1 MLKGVNKSVIEIRCT
16 DSGYFEKAI
25 LFVNPEHS
33 HISQK
38 RLRSEAEKYVD
49 MIKLGIKTEAV
60 PKKSPVKKKAKGRS
74 TLVIAIISASAA
86 LFAVA
91 IYLFFNRM

>member
-38 RLRSEAEKYVD
+38 RLRSEAEKYVTWD
-49 MIKLGIKTEAV
+49 ELMSRYSGATA
-60 PKKSPVKKKAKGRS
+60 
-74 TLVIAIISASAA
+74 
-86 LFAVA
+86 
-91 IYLFFNRM
+91 